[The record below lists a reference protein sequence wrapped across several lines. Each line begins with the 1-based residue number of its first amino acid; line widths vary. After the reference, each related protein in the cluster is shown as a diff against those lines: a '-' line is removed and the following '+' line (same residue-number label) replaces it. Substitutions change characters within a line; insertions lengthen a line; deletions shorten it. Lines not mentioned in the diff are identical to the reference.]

1 MQEKKTEAP
10 RSREAVREGLTTR
23 SESWAAITYRRFR
36 RHRLAMVSLVILIIL
51 YATAIFAPL
60 IATHDFARVQPLNR
74 LQPPSSEHVFGT
86 DHLGRDVFSRVVW
99 GSRVSL
105 SVGFVAAGVAVVL
118 GTVIGAVSAY
128 FGGWVDHVLQ
138 RFTEIVQSFPM
149 MFLLLTIIAIVD
161 RSIFNIML
169 VIGITSWPGL
179 ARLVRGEVL
188 SLKQQDFVEAARSV
202 GASDSQ
208 IIFRHII
215 PNAMAPI
222 IVNATLR
229 IAGAILAES
238 ALSFLGLGVQEP
250 YPSWGS
256 ILNAG
261 RNHLRYALWITLFPG
276 IFIFVTVLAF
286 NYIGDGLRDALD
298 PRLKE

>member
-1 MQEKKTEAP
+1 MQEQ
-10 RSREAVREGLTTR
+10 REQFTR
-23 SESWAAITYRRFR
+23 KNKLSGNLHEDAETWGQMVWRRFK
-36 RHRLAMVSLVILIIL
+36 RHKLAVVSMCVLVVL
-51 YATAIFAPL
+51 YLMAIFAPY
-60 IATHDFARVQPLNR
+60 IATHEFDHVNPANNLA
-74 LQPPSSEHVFGT
+74 PPSSEHFFGT
-86 DHLGRDVFSRVVW
+86 DRLGRDIFSRVIW

-105 SVGFVAAGVAVVL
+105 SVGFVAAGVAVIL

-128 FGGWVDHVLQ
+128 FGGWVDNVLQ
-138 RFTEIVQSFPM
+138 RFTEIVQSFPT
-149 MFLLLTIIAIVD
+149 MFLLLTVIAIVD

-179 ARLVRGEVL
+179 ARLVRSEVL
-188 SLKQQDFVEAARSV
+188 TLKKQDFTEAAKSV
-202 GASDSQ
+202 GATDTR
-208 IIFRHII
+208 IIFKHIM
-215 PNAMAPI
+215 PNAIAPI

-250 YPSWGS
+250 FPSWGS

-261 RNHLRYALWITLFPG
+261 RPHLRYAIWITLFPG
-276 IFIFVTVLAF
+276 LFIFITVLAF

-298 PRLKE
+298 PRLQE

>member
-1 MQEKKTEAP
+1 MH
-10 RSREAVREGLTTR
+10 EGQVLQSDDSKSLMGET
-23 SESWAAITYRRFR
+23 WGQMVWRRFK
-36 RHRLAMVSLVILIIL
+36 RHRLAMVSMCVLLIL
-51 YATAIFAPL
+51 YAVAIFAPY
-60 IATHDFARVQPLNR
+60 IATYDFAHVNPANR
-74 LQPPSSEHVFGT
+74 LQPPSSEHLFGT
-86 DHLGRDVFSRVVW
+86 DSLGRDVFTRVVW

-105 SVGFVAAGVAVVL
+105 SVGFVAAGVAVLL

-128 FGGWVDHVLQ
+128 FGGWVDNLLQ
-138 RFTEIVQSFPM
+138 RFTEIVQSFPT

-161 RSIFNIML
+161 RSIFNIMV

-179 ARLVRGEVL
+179 ARLVRSEVL
-188 SLKQQDFVEAARSV
+188 SLKKQDFTEAARSI
-202 GASDSQ
+202 GATDIR
-208 IIFRHII
+208 IIFKHIL
-215 PNAMAPI
+215 PNAIAPI

-250 YPSWGS
+250 FPSWGS

-261 RNHLRYALWITLFPG
+261 RNHLRYAIWITLFPG
-276 IFIFVTVLAF
+276 LLIFITVLAF

-298 PRLKE
+298 PRLQE

>member
-1 MQEKKTEAP
+1 MANNPQSKQLTDKKQNMEKGAETWGQM
-10 RSREAVREGLTTR
+10 V
-23 SESWAAITYRRFR
+23 WRRFR
-36 RHRLAMVSLVILIIL
+36 RHRLAVISMYVLAIL
-51 YATAIFAPL
+51 YLVAIFAPYV
-60 IATHDFARVQPLNR
+60 ATHDFAHVDPINR
-74 LQPPSSEHVFGT
+74 LQPPSSEHLFGT
-86 DHLGRDVFSRVVW
+86 DRLGRDVFTRVVW

-105 SVGFVAAGVAVVL
+105 SVGFVAAGVAVLL
-118 GTVIGAVSAY
+118 GTVIGAVSGY
-128 FGGWVDHVLQ
+128 FGGWVDHMLQ
-138 RFTEIVQSFPM
+138 RFTEIVQSFPT

-161 RSIFNIML
+161 RSIFNIMV

-188 SLKQQDFVEAARSV
+188 SLRKQEFTEAARSI
-202 GASDSQ
+202 GATDSR
-208 IIFRHII
+208 IIFKHIL
-215 PNAMAPI
+215 PNAMAPV

-250 YPSWGS
+250 FPSWGS

-261 RNHLRYALWITLFPG
+261 RNHLRYGIWITLFPG
-276 IFIFVTVLAF
+276 LLIFITVLAF

-298 PRLKE
+298 PRLQE